1 MSDPLTAI
9 PALVPSGGPIA
20 ITGPLS
26 IPELLDRTF
35 RALRARFGVLTLS
48 AAMVMVPLA
57 ILTVLLS
64 GRFLTGYF
72 ELIELSMSEPTSDLA
87 AEEFLGEFAGYF
99 GAILLLSLLY
109 MLSSTLVSL
118 MSIHHIQRFL
128 HGEQS
133 TVGEGWR
140 IALRRLLPMLWMQI
154 LQFLIIAAVT
164 IVVTIAIGIVVFLAA
179 IALGGAAAALE
190 NEAASFVMMF
200 GLIIAIIV
208 GYILL
213 LILIL
218 APSIV
223 FMGRWV
229 AAAPSLVIEDRK
241 PIDALR
247 RSWNLTKGRMWR
259 GIIFVVL
266 LSILSTV
273 VIGLPVGMAQWIAML
288 AMPSQLVMI
297 GIISTLASYI
307 LNLFYQ
313 PFYATGTVLFY
324 YDLRVRTEAYDVA
337 LRVAALEAELA
348 PDLPPA

>member
-1 MSDPLTAI
+1 
-9 PALVPSGGPIA
+9 
-20 ITGPLS
+20 
-26 IPELLDRTF
+26 
-35 RALRARFGVLTLS
+35 
-48 AAMVMVPLA
+48 
-57 ILTVLLS
+57 
-64 GRFLTGYF
+64 
-72 ELIELSMSEPTSDLA
+72 MSEPTSDLA

-348 PDLPPA
+348 PDLPPV